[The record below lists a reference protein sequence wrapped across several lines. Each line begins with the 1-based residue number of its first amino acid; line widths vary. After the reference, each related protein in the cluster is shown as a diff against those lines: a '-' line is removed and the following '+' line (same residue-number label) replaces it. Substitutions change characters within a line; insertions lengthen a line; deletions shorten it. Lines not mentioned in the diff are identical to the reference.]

1 MALIVT
7 VAVHAPNGP
16 ADPTDLPVPKGA
28 AETPESDGPATGAAA
43 DLAPTAHAASQAQR
57 TTASSRPLGDR
68 GGQHLTYAS
77 AGVDIDAGNE
87 AVRRIKALI
96 SSTRRPEQIDD
107 IGGFA
112 GMMGLPTGMAEPVL
126 VSCTDGVGTKLLVA
140 IAMDRHD
147 TVGIDLVAMSVND
160 LLVTGAQPL
169 FLLDYI
175 ACGVLS
181 PDFVEQIIRGVVD
194 GCRQSGCAL
203 LGGETAEL
211 PGLYARGHYD
221 LAAFA
226 VGVVDRAKMLGP
238 GRVKAGDLALA
249 LRSSGL
255 HSNGYSLARKA
266 LLDPAHAGLHLHDTL
281 PGDPTGQSVGEA
293 LLTPTRIY
301 EYAIGPLRRLV
312 EAPLHGAAH
321 ITGGGLLE
329 NPQRALNESLA
340 LELDLSHV
348 PCPAVLA
355 AIAAQGVAPREL
367 LRTFNCGVGMILYID
382 PEHEALVQATLRRVG
397 EEAIPLGRVLPRGGA
412 GAPQVRLRGGT
423 WLGGGSFTSDP

>member
-1 MALIVT
+1 
-7 VAVHAPNGP
+7 VAVHAPDGP
-16 ADPTDLPVPKGA
+16 KDPNDLPAADPPSSEGPPSPGA
-28 AETPESDGPATGAAA
+28 APGSAATRDGSASS
-43 DLAPTAHAASQAQR
+43 TAHAASHAER
-57 TTASSRPLGDR
+57 TTTSPRPAGDR

-87 AVRRIKALI
+87 AVRRIKALV

-194 GCRQSGCAL
+194 GCRQSSCAL

-211 PGLYARGHYD
+211 PGLYAKGHYD

-226 VGVVDRAKMLGP
+226 VGVVDRAKLLGP
-238 GRVKAGDLALA
+238 GRVKAGDLALG
-249 LRSSGL
+249 LRASGL

-266 LLDPAHAGLHLHDTL
+266 LLDPAHAGLHLRDPL

-301 EYAIGPLRRLV
+301 EYAVGPLRRLL
-312 EAPLHGAAH
+312 EQPLHGAAH

-329 NPQRALNESLA
+329 NPQRALHDSLA
-340 LELDLSHV
+340 LELDLSQV

-367 LRTFNCGVGMILYID
+367 LRTFNGGIGMILYID

-412 GAPQVRLRGGT
+412 GAPQVRLRGGA
-423 WLGGGSFTSDP
+423 WLGGGSFTSDV

>member
-16 ADPTDLPVPKGA
+16 ADPTDLSVPEGA
-28 AETPESDGPATGAAA
+28 AEPTKSDGPRTPAE
-43 DLAPTAHAASQAQR
+43 LAPTAHAVSQAQR
-57 TTASSRPLGDR
+57 TRSPSHPPGDR

-87 AVRRIKALI
+87 AVRRIKALV

-194 GCRQSGCAL
+194 GCRQSSCAL

-211 PGLYARGHYD
+211 PGLYAKGHYD

-226 VGVVDRAKMLGP
+226 VGVVDRARMLGP

-266 LLDPAHAGLHLHDTL
+266 LLDPAHAGLHLHDAL

-301 EYAIGPLRRLV
+301 EYAIGPLRRLT

-348 PCPAVLA
+348 PGPAVLA
-355 AIAAQGVAPREL
+355 AIAGQGVAPREL

-397 EEAIPLGRVLPRGGA
+397 EEAIPLGRVVPRGGA
-412 GAPQVRLRGGT
+412 GEPQVRLRGGT
-423 WLGGGSFTSDP
+423 WLGGDSFTSDL

>member
-1 MALIVT
+1 MHV
-7 VAVHAPNGP
+7 P
-16 ADPTDLPVPKGA
+16 ARAG
-28 AETPESDGPATGAAA
+28 SPASA
-43 DLAPTAHAASQAQR
+43 TAHAGS
-57 TTASSRPLGDR
+57 LGA
-68 GGQHLTYAS
+68 GQHLTYAS

-87 AVRRIKALI
+87 AVRRIKALV

-112 GMMGLPTGMAEPVL
+112 GMMGLPTGMVDPVL

-140 IAMDRHD
+140 IAMNRHD

-181 PDFVEQIIRGVVD
+181 PDFVEAVIRGVVD

-211 PGLYARGHYD
+211 PGLYADGHYD

-226 VGVVDRAKMLGP
+226 VGVVDRAKLLGP
-238 GRVKAGDLALA
+238 TRVKAGDLALG
-249 LRSSGL
+249 LRASGL

-266 LLDPAHAGLHLHDTL
+266 LLDPAHAGLGLHDPL
-281 PGDPTGQSVGEA
+281 PGCPAGRSVGES
-293 LLTPTRIY
+293 LLIPTRIY
-301 EYAIGPLRRLV
+301 EYAMGPLRRLV

-321 ITGGGLLE
+321 ITGGGMLE
-329 NPQRALNESLA
+329 NPQRALAETLA
-340 LELDLSHV
+340 LDLDLSQV
-348 PCPAVLA
+348 PCPPVLA
-355 AIAAQGVAPREL
+355 AIAAQGVPPREL
-367 LRTFNCGVGMILYID
+367 LRTFNAGIGMILYVD
-382 PEHEALVQATLRRVG
+382 PEQAALVEATLRRSG
-397 EEAIPLGRVLPRGGA
+397 EEAIPLGRVVARGSADEPQVRVRGGA
-412 GAPQVRLRGGT
+412 
-423 WLGGGSFTSDP
+423 WLGGASFTSAG